1 MDAMKKKKVL
11 IVDDEQFSR
20 QVLQDELAR
29 LGCFVFQA
37 KSGEEAR
44 RMVLKGGLIP
54 DIILTD
60 CVLPDVQGDELC
72 RELKKDMRT
81 GVPIVLLSHK
91 DNGELRALA
100 EACEADGYL
109 CKGAMTQ
116 DTLTRMIHDAMD
128 PVPHVQ
134 DKGLERPA
142 GHMAVQFHDLKEFI
156 GNVVDNLGRGGIFI
170 ETQEILPLHTPVEIS
185 IDLSGALG
193 AVRIRGE
200 VSSIVDGRTGEP
212 HGRKSGVRVVF
223 TRFYGGTGRILEGYL
238 KKLSGV
244 DSGRPVPPA
253 SPGVSRSGGFGR
265 ESHDKIDDTN

>member
-20 QVLQDELAR
+20 QVLQDELAQ

-72 RELKKDMRT
+72 RELKKELRRV
-81 GVPIVLLSHK
+81 VPIVLLSHK
-91 DNGELRALA
+91 DNDELRSLA
-100 EACEADGYL
+100 KSCEADGYL
-109 CKGAMTQ
+109 WKGAITQ
-116 DTLTRMIHDAMD
+116 DNLTRMIRDAMD
-128 PVPHVQ
+128 PVSPVQ
-134 DKGLERPA
+134 DKGPERPA

-156 GNVVDNLGRGGIFI
+156 GNVIDNLGRGGIFI

-185 IDLSGALG
+185 IDLNEPLG
-193 AVRIRGE
+193 TVRIRGE
-200 VSSIVDGRTGEP
+200 VSSVVDGRTGEP
-212 HGRKSGVRVVF
+212 GGRKPGIVVVF
-223 TRFYGGTGRILEGYL
+223 TRFFGGTGRILEGYL
-238 KKLSGV
+238 KKLTDVGSEH
-244 DSGRPVPPA
+244 PVLPA
-253 SPGVSRSGGFGR
+253 SPEMSRSG
-265 ESHDKIDDTN
+265 